1 MKEGSPNIVKG
12 SAFALIAFFC
22 MAVFGILTKLAL
34 QDGSFI
40 WVSFIAYLAGTV
52 ALVPFIDFSSLRSN
66 HYSFLISRAVVGTL
80 ASFCYTISINYIPI
94 VNGTLLFNTAPIFIP
109 ILALIFLNA
118 KIAKS
123 TWLAVLIGFIGIVV
137 IIKPTSAIFTQTGN
151 LIGLLSGM
159 SLAVA
164 YLIMK
169 LLTATDPG
177 WRIIFYY
184 LGIGTLLQIPLLP
197 FAKVLPSLESSL
209 YSMCA
214 GLFLLIA
221 QLALVNS
228 YKYAMAS
235 QVGIYQ
241 YASVAFVGL
250 LSWIIFG
257 SVPTMGELLGILLVV
272 IAGTIIIRS
281 GIQKNTA

>member
-1 MKEGSPNIVKG
+1 MKEEKPDIVKG
-12 SAFALIAFFC
+12 SLFALIAFFC

-34 QDGSFI
+34 QDSSFI
-40 WVSFIAYLAGTV
+40 WVSFVAYLAGSI
-52 ALVPFIDFSSLRSN
+52 ALVPFIDFSTLRSQ
-66 HYSFLISRAVVGTL
+66 HYSFLISRAVVGTI
-80 ASFCYTISINYIPI
+80 ASFCYTISIHYIPI

-109 ILALIFLNA
+109 ILSLIFLKA

-137 IIKPTSAIFTQTGN
+137 IIKPTSEIFTQTGN
-151 LIGLLSGM
+151 LIGLLSGI

-197 FAKVLPSLESSL
+197 FAKALPNLESSL
-209 YSMCA
+209 YSACA
-214 GLFLLIA
+214 GLFLLVA

-228 YKYAMAS
+228 YKYATAS

-257 SVPTMGELLGILLVV
+257 SVPTTGELLGILLVV

>member
-1 MKEGSPNIVKG
+1 MKGSPDIVKG

-52 ALVPFIDFSSLRSN
+52 ALIPFIDFSSLKSE
-66 HYSFLISRAVVGTL
+66 HYPFLISRAVVGTL

-109 ILALIFLNA
+109 ILSMIFLNA

-123 TWLAVLIGFIGIVV
+123 TWIAVLIGFIGIVV

-169 LLTATDPG
+169 ELTATDPG

-197 FAKVLPSLESSL
+197 FVKALPSLESSL

-228 YKYAMAS
+228 YKYATAS

>member
-1 MKEGSPNIVKG
+1 MKESPDIVKG

-40 WVSFIAYLAGTV
+40 WVSFIAYFAGTV
-52 ALVPFIDFSSLRSN
+52 ALVPFISFSSLGSD
-66 HYSFLISRAVVGTL
+66 HYYLLISRAVVGTI
-80 ASFCYTISINYIPI
+80 ASFCYTISIQYIPI

-109 ILALIFLNA
+109 ILSLVFLKA

-123 TWLAVLIGFIGIVV
+123 TWLAVLIGFMGIVV
-137 IIKPTSAIFTQTGN
+137 IIKPTSEIFTQTGN
-151 LIGLLSGM
+151 LIGLLSGI

-169 LLTATDPG
+169 LLTATEPG

-184 LGIGTLLQIPLLP
+184 LGIGALLQIPLLP
-197 FAKVLPSLESSL
+197 FAKAMPDLESSFYAL
-209 YSMCA
+209 SA
-214 GLFLLIA
+214 GLFLLVA
-221 QLALVNS
+221 QLSLVKS
-228 YKYAMAS
+228 YKYATAS

-250 LSWIIFG
+250 LNWIIFG
-257 SVPTMGELLGILLVV
+257 SVTTMGDLLGILLVV

-281 GIQKNTA
+281 GIQKNIA